1 MSVRRALVFSFL
13 DRNASLVIGIVSS
26 MVLARLLTPADI
38 GVFSVVMVLLSF
50 VTAWRDFGAGQY
62 LVQEAELTPDRIRA
76 VWTLQLGIGLGM
88 ALLTLAASWPVALFY
103 DEPRM
108 RGIMALL
115 ALSYLVNPFGSLTYA
130 WLMRTMR
137 FEALTVMRF
146 SATLAG
152 AVVGVMCAWWGLGA
166 ISLAWGS
173 LASIVVNALVS
184 LAFRPPDFPLL
195 PGTREIGRVLRFG
208 TRLTTTSMME
218 TAAQGAP
225 ELVLGKLQG
234 MTSVGLY
241 SRGNGLIAL
250 FARLVTDSVNAVAMP
265 LFAQQKREGGDLG
278 AAFLRGNAY
287 VTVIGWSFALGVALL
302 AQPLIRVLYGPQW
315 EGSVEITR
323 WLALFMALS
332 LPAALCFQVL
342 VGSGASERLPP
353 TMAKAA
359 GATVLAAAAGAW
371 FGVLPMVWGLI
382 VAAGFS
388 TTLWLWTT
396 RQVLGF
402 ALPTFLA
409 GLLKSAAVAL
419 LSALPPLATMLWLGW
434 SPAQPLLALALGGVG
449 AAIAG
454 VAGLLL
460 LDHPLAR
467 ELRPLMDK
475 LRRRG

>member
-1 MSVRRALVFSFL
+1 
-13 DRNASLVIGIVSS
+13 
-26 MVLARLLTPADI
+26 
-38 GVFSVVMVLLSF
+38 
-50 VTAWRDFGAGQY
+50 
-62 LVQEAELTPDRIRA
+62 
-76 VWTLQLGIGLGM
+76 
-88 ALLTLAASWPVALFY
+88 
-103 DEPRM
+103 
-108 RGIMALL
+108 
-115 ALSYLVNPFGSLTYA
+115 
-130 WLMRTMR
+130 
-137 FEALTVMRF
+137 
-146 SATLAG
+146 
-152 AVVGVMCAWWGLGA
+152 
-166 ISLAWGS
+166 
-173 LASIVVNALVS
+173 
-184 LAFRPPDFPLL
+184 
-195 PGTREIGRVLRFG
+195 
-208 TRLTTTSMME
+208 
-218 TAAQGAP
+218 
-225 ELVLGKLQG
+225 
-234 MTSVGLY
+234 
-241 SRGNGLIAL
+241 
-250 FARLVTDSVNAVAMP
+250 MP
-265 LFAQQKREGGDLG
+265 T
-278 AAFLRGNAY
+278 

-302 AQPLIRVLYGPQW
+302 AQPLIRMLYGPQW

-359 GATVLAAAAGAW
+359 GATVLAAAIGAW

-409 GLLKSAAVAL
+409 GLLKSAAVAS

-467 ELRPLMDK
+467 ELRPLVAR
-475 LRRRG
+475 LNRRRDRTA